1 MNEKDKLRKPPVTKK
16 RASVL
21 LMVEISVRARERMT
35 HQKFNDLVRQ
45 KLAVGEYTMVGARLI

>member
-1 MNEKDKLRKPPVTKK
+1 MTRKPPVTKK